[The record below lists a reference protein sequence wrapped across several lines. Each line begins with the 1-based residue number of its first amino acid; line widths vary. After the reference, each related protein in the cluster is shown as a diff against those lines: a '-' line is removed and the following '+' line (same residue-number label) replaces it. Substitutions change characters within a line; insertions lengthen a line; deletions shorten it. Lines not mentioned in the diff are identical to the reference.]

1 MDTGKIM
8 MGTALL
14 LIMVSLLV
22 HPAGAAEPGNIPPI
36 GQGYVT
42 GGTGSA
48 PECSDISCMTGTGS
62 SGSATH
68 QYERLIIIPPVSAP

>member
-22 HPAGAAEPGNIPPI
+22 HPAGAAEPGNISTI
-36 GQGYVT
+36 GQEYVT
-42 GGTGSA
+42 GCTGST

-62 SGSATH
+62 ATH
-68 QYERLIIIPPVSAP
+68 PYERLIIIPPVSSP